1 MPMQSALVTTYG
13 FILNLLGSLLREELG
28 LLYGFKAELEKLES
42 VFTRI
47 QSVLEDA
54 MTRQLQDRALQDWLE
69 KLTNIAYHAEDVLE
83 EFNFEVLRRKTA
95 SRDGR
100 CREVRDF
107 FSGNNQLKFRLLMAH
122 KIKDLREKMDSFSK
136 EVSQFKLKPGALQ
149 RPLENMDERVTHS
162 FVESADVIG
171 RDEERKRIVVML
183 LSAVATSDFSVIAI
197 VGVGGLGKT
206 TLAQLVYTDITSE
219 LDRYFNLKIW
229 ICVSDNFVVSRL
241 LKSIILQTTGKNCEV
256 DELDQLQRKVREVLH
271 GKRFLLVLDDVWN
284 EEPEKWEKL
293 KILLRSNV
301 SGSKVLVTTHSLK
314 VSTVMGSSENL
325 QLSPLPDNICW
336 VLFQRRAFES
346 GVTPSEPFVEVG
358 KKIVQKC
365 AGIPLAAQALGS
377 LLFFKHEVVDWRKVL
392 ESEMWELYKPET
404 GELMPVLKL
413 SYDHLSPQAK
423 QCFAFCSLFPKA
435 YEMEKETLIWQWTS
449 NGFVLDE
456 RDGFAIFNDLFWRC
470 FFLEAKMDDDGQVRK
485 CKLHDLM
492 HDLARWVAGKHLCTV
507 TKDISGD
514 TINKKTYHLLI
525 DEWSSKSG
533 MIKKTK
539 KAKSLRTLLISR
551 CNPIEKSFLSRIFA
565 MLRCLRVLDLSSSQI
580 KVIPDSVGCLIH
592 LRYLDLSCSSIESLP
607 QSIGYLLNLQV
618 LKLPKTKI
626 KKLPESLTKLQ
637 SLRHLDIRGCIFLT
651 DMPVG
656 VKKLT
661 QLQTLTDFTIGVKK
675 TSCGLGELKELNLT
689 GELFIWHLE
698 NFKTEDTQI
707 EHAIL
712 SNKEDLVSLRLTWHH
727 RSNSTSNNDS
737 ERALNLLRP
746 HENLKRLQ
754 LHSYNGLKFP
764 PWLSDS
770 LLTSLV
776 EVKLA
781 YCTKCEH
788 LPSFGGIASLKD
800 LQIIGMHEVR
810 QISGEFYGTGR
821 VKGFPSLEKLAFYDM
836 PKLEEWS
843 VLELMPFSQLTMLTI
858 GMCRA
863 LRSIPWVQNIQKL
876 DLSHCSS
883 SLLASLPNTSNLPVL
898 SSLLMDN
905 IQGLTFL
912 PDGFLLCFSS
922 LRKLIVCSCEQL
934 KHLPL
939 IDMQQLVTLQSL
951 EIFDCHQLNSLAFN
965 AVQLTCLRNLN
976 IRNCRSLESLPQN
989 WTGITSLQSISIAD
1003 CRNITSWTEMDIE
1016 GLSSVSDFSL
1026 EICNNKRNVSGWLR
1040 HLTNLQTLT
1049 IHGGHDNRHPQPG
1062 KLIMGNSLSICCCG
1076 NGLDTLL
1083 QGLSNASSLEHLRI
1097 RTHLWYNLT
1106 RFNRRNPISER
1117 LVTPLIYLSHVAV
1130 PVQGETT
1137 ACMSL
1142 SGHHALGPIAASLL
1156 LHYGPIEYGGGGHRN
1171 ASSFMLPVSDFEK
1184 WKKSTKRNS
1193 FLKSRERDKIDPQ
1206 ANKSTSDSSM
1216 PMKTALVAAT
1226 VSTTYGFILNLLS
1239 SLLREELSLL
1249 SGFKAE
1255 LEKLESVFT
1264 RIRSVLEDAM
1274 TRQLQDRALQDWLEK
1289 LTDVACHAEDVLDEF
1304 NFEVLRRKT
1313 ASYDG
1318 CCREVRDFFSGN
1330 NQLKF
1335 RCLMAHKIKDLRE
1348 KMDSFSQEVSQFKL
1362 ESGVSQRPLQN
1373 MDEPPRVTHSF
1384 VKSADVIGRE
1394 EERKRI
1400 VAMLLSAAAT
1410 SENFSVITI
1419 VGVGGVGK
1427 TTLVQLVYTDSTSEL
1442 DSYFNLKI
1450 WICVS
1455 DNFDVSRLLKS
1466 IIELTT
1472 GKKCEVNELD
1482 LLQNKVRGLLC
1493 RKRFFLVLDDVWNEE
1508 QKKWDDLK
1516 VLLRSCLRGSKIVI
1530 TTRSLKVSSVMGS
1543 SENLQLSRLPD
1554 DISWKLFQSRA
1565 FEDGATPIEP
1575 FVAIGKEIVKKCA
1588 GIPLAAR
1595 ALGSLLRFK
1604 SEVVNWREILESE
1617 MWELFKSK
1625 PGELMPVLRLSYD
1638 HLSPQAKQ
1646 CFAFC
1651 SLFPK
1656 AYEMEREVLIW
1667 QWTSNGFLLDE
1678 RDGYEIFNDLLW
1690 RCFFLEAKTDD
1701 DGHVRKCKLHDLMHD
1716 LARWVAGKHFSS
1728 VNLMHDTATKDISG
1742 NTINKTTYHLLIN
1755 ECSSSLDMIEETKK
1769 AKSLRTLL
1777 ILRCNP
1783 IEKSFLS
1790 RIFVMLRCL
1799 RVLDLSSSQIK
1810 VIPDSVGCLIHL
1822 RYLDLSCSLIEL
1834 LPQSIGCLLNLQVL
1848 KLPKTKIKKLP
1859 ESLTKLQSLRHLD
1872 IRGCIFLTDMP
1883 VGVARLTH
1891 LQTLTDFTVGDKK
1904 TSCALG
1910 ELKDLNLSGEL
1921 FIFHLE
1927 NFKTEDTEIEHTI
1940 LSNKQN
1946 LVSLRLTWY
1955 HHNNSA
1961 SNNDSERAL
1970 NLLRPH
1976 ENLKRLQ
1983 LHSYN
1988 GLKFPPWLS
1997 DSLLTSLVEVKLTY
2011 CTKCEHLPSFGGI
2024 ASLKDLQIIGMHE
2037 VWQIRGDFY
2046 GTGLVKGF
2054 PSLEKLS
2061 FSDMPKL
2068 VEWPILEVMPFS
2080 QLSMLT
2086 IGRCSAL
2093 RSIPWVQ
2100 SLQKLDLS
2108 HCNPSL
2114 LESLPNTSNL
2124 PALSS
2129 LLIDNIQGL
2138 AFLPDGFLLCF
2149 SSLRKLIVCSCVQ
2162 LEHLPLIDMQQL
2174 VTLQSLEIFDCPQ
2187 LNSLAFNAVQL
2198 TCLRNLNIRNCRSL
2212 ESLPQNWT
2220 GITSLQSISIADC
2233 QNVTSWTEMDIE
2245 GLSSVSDF
2253 SLEICNNKRNV
2264 SGWLRHLTN
2273 LKTLTIHGGH
2283 DNRHPQPGKLFTG
2296 NSFTICCCDNGLDTL
2311 LQGLSNASSLEH
2323 LRLEHISGT
2332 ALPDSIGEIQSLKDL
2347 SIYDSPAV
2355 ASLPDSLRRLTGL
2368 EGLWIR
2374 GCPVLE
2380 RRCQRNTGDD
2390 WSIISHVRIIS
2401 IVDRNLTPG
2410 EPETRGSRSCGLVC
2424 NCCQFRIP

>member
-1 MPMQSALVTTYG
+1 MKSALVAATVGTTYG
-13 FILNLLGSLLREELG
+13 FILNLLSSLLREELG
-28 LLYGFKAELEKLES
+28 LLSGFKAELEKLES

-54 MTRQLQDRALQDWLE
+54 MRRQLQDRALQDWLE
-69 KLTNIAYHAEDVLE
+69 KLTYMAYHAEDVLE
-83 EFNFEVLRRKTA
+83 EFNFEVLRKKTA

-100 CREVRDF
+100 CREVHDF

-122 KIKDLREKMDSFSK
+122 KIKDLREKMESFSK
-136 EVSQFKLKPGALQ
+136 EVSQFKLEPGASQ
-149 RPLENMDERVTHS
+149 GPLENMDERQTHS

-171 RDEERKRIVVML
+171 RDEERKRIVEVL
-183 LSAVATSDFSVIAI
+183 LSAATTSENFSVIAI

-206 TLAQLVYTDITSE
+206 TLAQLVYTNITSE
-219 LDRYFNLKIW
+219 SNRYFNLKIW

-293 KILLRSNV
+293 KILLRSNI
-301 SGSKVLVTTHSLK
+301 SGSKVLVTTRSLK
-314 VSTVMGSSENL
+314 VSTVMGTSENL

-346 GVTPSEPFVEVG
+346 GVTPMEPFEEVG
-358 KKIVQKC
+358 KKIVKKC

-377 LLFFKHEVVDWRKVL
+377 LLLFKHELVDWRKVL

-470 FFLEAKMDDDGQVRK
+470 FFLEAKTDDDGQVRK

-507 TKDISGD
+507 TKDVSGD

-551 CNPIEKSFLSRIFA
+551 CNPIEKSFLSRIFVT
-565 MLRCLRVLDLSSSQI
+565 LRCLRVLDLSSSQI

-689 GELFIWHLE
+689 GELSIWHLE
-698 NFKTEDTQI
+698 NFKTEDSQI

-737 ERALNLLRP
+737 ERALDLLRP

-800 LQIIGMHEVR
+800 LQIIGLHEVR

-843 VLELMPFSQLTMLTI
+843 VLEVMPFSQLTMLTI

-863 LRSIPWVQNIQKL
+863 LRSIPWVQSLQKL

-912 PDGFLLCFSS
+912 PDGFLLRFSS
-922 LRKLIVCSCEQL
+922 LRKLIVCSCE
-934 KHLPL
+934 
-939 IDMQQLVTLQSL
+939 
-951 EIFDCHQLNSLAFN
+951 
-965 AVQLTCLRNLN
+965 
-976 IRNCRSLESLPQN
+976 
-989 WTGITSLQSISIAD
+989 
-1003 CRNITSWTEMDIE
+1003 
-1016 GLSSVSDFSL
+1016 
-1026 EICNNKRNVSGWLR
+1026 
-1040 HLTNLQTLT
+1040 
-1049 IHGGHDNRHPQPG
+1049 
-1062 KLIMGNSLSICCCG
+1062 
-1076 NGLDTLL
+1076 
-1083 QGLSNASSLEHLRI
+1083 
-1097 RTHLWYNLT
+1097 
-1106 RFNRRNPISER
+1106 
-1117 LVTPLIYLSHVAV
+1117 
-1130 PVQGETT
+1130 
-1137 ACMSL
+1137 
-1142 SGHHALGPIAASLL
+1142 
-1156 LHYGPIEYGGGGHRN
+1156 
-1171 ASSFMLPVSDFEK
+1171 
-1184 WKKSTKRNS
+1184 
-1193 FLKSRERDKIDPQ
+1193 
-1206 ANKSTSDSSM
+1206 
-1216 PMKTALVAAT
+1216 
-1226 VSTTYGFILNLLS
+1226 
-1239 SLLREELSLL
+1239 
-1249 SGFKAE
+1249 
-1255 LEKLESVFT
+1255 
-1264 RIRSVLEDAM
+1264 
-1274 TRQLQDRALQDWLEK
+1274 
-1289 LTDVACHAEDVLDEF
+1289 
-1304 NFEVLRRKT
+1304 
-1313 ASYDG
+1313 
-1318 CCREVRDFFSGN
+1318 
-1330 NQLKF
+1330 
-1335 RCLMAHKIKDLRE
+1335 
-1348 KMDSFSQEVSQFKL
+1348 
-1362 ESGVSQRPLQN
+1362 
-1373 MDEPPRVTHSF
+1373 
-1384 VKSADVIGRE
+1384 
-1394 EERKRI
+1394 
-1400 VAMLLSAAAT
+1400 
-1410 SENFSVITI
+1410 
-1419 VGVGGVGK
+1419 
-1427 TTLVQLVYTDSTSEL
+1427 
-1442 DSYFNLKI
+1442 
-1450 WICVS
+1450 
-1455 DNFDVSRLLKS
+1455 
-1466 IIELTT
+1466 
-1472 GKKCEVNELD
+1472 
-1482 LLQNKVRGLLC
+1482 
-1493 RKRFFLVLDDVWNEE
+1493 
-1508 QKKWDDLK
+1508 
-1516 VLLRSCLRGSKIVI
+1516 
-1530 TTRSLKVSSVMGS
+1530 
-1543 SENLQLSRLPD
+1543 
-1554 DISWKLFQSRA
+1554 
-1565 FEDGATPIEP
+1565 
-1575 FVAIGKEIVKKCA
+1575 
-1588 GIPLAAR
+1588 
-1595 ALGSLLRFK
+1595 
-1604 SEVVNWREILESE
+1604 
-1617 MWELFKSK
+1617 
-1625 PGELMPVLRLSYD
+1625 
-1638 HLSPQAKQ
+1638 
-1646 CFAFC
+1646 
-1651 SLFPK
+1651 
-1656 AYEMEREVLIW
+1656 
-1667 QWTSNGFLLDE
+1667 
-1678 RDGYEIFNDLLW
+1678 
-1690 RCFFLEAKTDD
+1690 
-1701 DGHVRKCKLHDLMHD
+1701 
-1716 LARWVAGKHFSS
+1716 
-1728 VNLMHDTATKDISG
+1728 
-1742 NTINKTTYHLLIN
+1742 
-1755 ECSSSLDMIEETKK
+1755 
-1769 AKSLRTLL
+1769 
-1777 ILRCNP
+1777 
-1783 IEKSFLS
+1783 
-1790 RIFVMLRCL
+1790 
-1799 RVLDLSSSQIK
+1799 
-1810 VIPDSVGCLIHL
+1810 
-1822 RYLDLSCSLIEL
+1822 
-1834 LPQSIGCLLNLQVL
+1834 
-1848 KLPKTKIKKLP
+1848 
-1859 ESLTKLQSLRHLD
+1859 
-1872 IRGCIFLTDMP
+1872 
-1883 VGVARLTH
+1883 
-1891 LQTLTDFTVGDKK
+1891 
-1904 TSCALG
+1904 
-1910 ELKDLNLSGEL
+1910 
-1921 FIFHLE
+1921 
-1927 NFKTEDTEIEHTI
+1927 
-1940 LSNKQN
+1940 
-1946 LVSLRLTWY
+1946 
-1955 HHNNSA
+1955 
-1961 SNNDSERAL
+1961 
-1970 NLLRPH
+1970 
-1976 ENLKRLQ
+1976 
-1983 LHSYN
+1983 
-1988 GLKFPPWLS
+1988 
-1997 DSLLTSLVEVKLTY
+1997 
-2011 CTKCEHLPSFGGI
+2011 
-2024 ASLKDLQIIGMHE
+2024 
-2037 VWQIRGDFY
+2037 
-2046 GTGLVKGF
+2046 
-2054 PSLEKLS
+2054 
-2061 FSDMPKL
+2061 
-2068 VEWPILEVMPFS
+2068 
-2080 QLSMLT
+2080 
-2086 IGRCSAL
+2086 
-2093 RSIPWVQ
+2093 
-2100 SLQKLDLS
+2100 
-2108 HCNPSL
+2108 
-2114 LESLPNTSNL
+2114 
-2124 PALSS
+2124 
-2129 LLIDNIQGL
+2129 
-2138 AFLPDGFLLCF
+2138 
-2149 SSLRKLIVCSCVQ
+2149 Q

-2233 QNVTSWTEMDIE
+2233 RNVTSWTEMDIE

-2253 SLEICNNKRNV
+2253 SVEICNNKRNV

-2273 LKTLTIHGGH
+2273 LQTLTIHGGH
-2283 DNRHPQPGKLFTG
+2283 DNRHPPPGKLITG

-2355 ASLPDSLRRLTGL
+2355 ASIPDSLRRLTGL
-2368 EGLWIR
+2368 EGLWIQ

-2390 WSIISHVRIIS
+2390 WSIISHVRIVS

-2410 EPETRGSRSCGLVC
+2410 EPERRGSRSCGLVC
-2424 NCCQFRIP
+2424 NCCQFIIP